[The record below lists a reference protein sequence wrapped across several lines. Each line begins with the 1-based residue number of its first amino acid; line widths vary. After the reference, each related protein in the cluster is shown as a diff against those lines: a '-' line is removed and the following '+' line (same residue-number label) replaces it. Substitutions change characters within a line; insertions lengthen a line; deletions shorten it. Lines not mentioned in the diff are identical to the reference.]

1 MAEDLLQ
8 TALRVLSAYLD
19 YGEPNADDVRCLR
32 QEVSALQS
40 SWEADELARFI
51 VRRELA
57 RRELP
62 AVESEWLAAMAE
74 MNEATAEVSSAVPSQ
89 DGQLRLQKA
98 EARHCAAYA
107 KYLELLKRRLIDI
120 GQGGETRRPRHDPRT
135 TVLTR
140 YQSSTR
146 FMPWTVI
153 S

>member
-19 YGEPNADDVRCLR
+19 YGEPNANDVKCLR

-40 SWEADELARFI
+40 SWEADELACLI
-51 VRRELA
+51 ARRELA

-74 MNEATAEVSSAVPSQ
+74 MNEAIAEVLSVSPP
-89 DGQLRLQKA
+89 DWQLRLQKA

-107 KYLELLKRRLIDI
+107 KYLELLKRA
-120 GQGGETRRPRHDPRT
+120 G
-135 TVLTR
+135 
-140 YQSSTR
+140 
-146 FMPWTVI
+146 
-153 S
+153 